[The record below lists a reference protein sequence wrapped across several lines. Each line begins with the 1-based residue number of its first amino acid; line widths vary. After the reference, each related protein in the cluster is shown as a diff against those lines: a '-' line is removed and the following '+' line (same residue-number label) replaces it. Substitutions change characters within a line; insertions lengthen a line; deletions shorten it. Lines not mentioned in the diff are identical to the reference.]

1 MLMFENPSAFLWL
14 LLLPIYLIL
23 KKLGIFSSI
32 SFPLVLSDWKGKPFE
47 WKHPVLSVVSF
58 LTKLFFALGFILICT
73 ALANPIISYQK
84 KVYTSRGTEIV
95 FVIDTSPSMAA
106 LDIGTSNRLEAAKQ
120 AVNLI
125 VENNSGSAFGLV
137 AMASETVLLVPPTM
151 DHEIF
156 MDQVNSLQIGKFGE
170 GTAIG
175 SGITSAVYHLAS
187 SMAPQKAIILLSDGE
202 NNAGSIHP
210 ITAAEIAKENNITIY
225 TLAIGTRGSVPVE
238 YLDPKTGKNYSGY
251 LDSTFD
257 TTQLREIASTTEGAF
272 YSVETISVLSQTLE
286 SISKK
291 ESVIQTYQLKN
302 ISKNYYKEILFIGIV
317 FVITAWILRRIYMKE
332 IL

>member
-1 MLMFENPSAFLWL
+1 MPNCVRRVHRYRYNHNP
-14 LLLPIYLIL
+14 
-23 KKLGIFSSI
+23 
-32 SFPLVLSDWKGKPFE
+32 
-47 WKHPVLSVVSF
+47 
-58 LTKLFFALGFILICT
+58 
-73 ALANPIISYQK
+73 
-84 KVYTSRGTEIV
+84 EI
-95 FVIDTSPSMAA
+95 
-106 LDIGTSNRLEAAKQ
+106 Q
-120 AVNLI
+120 
-125 VENNSGSAFGLV
+125 
-137 AMASETVLLVPPTM
+137 
-151 DHEIF
+151 
-156 MDQVNSLQIGKFGE
+156 
-170 GTAIG
+170 
-175 SGITSAVYHLAS
+175 
-187 SMAPQKAIILLSDGE
+187 ILLSDGE

>member
-1 MLMFENPSAFLWL
+1 MKGYILAIISVSVLCGVTDMLCPEGVGNG
-14 LLLPIYLIL
+14 L
-23 KKLGIFSSI
+23 KK
-32 SFPLVLSDWKGKPFE
+32 
-47 WKHPVLSVVSF
+47 
-58 LTKLFFALGFILICT
+58 ALGFITALLMICV
-73 ALANPIISYQK
+73 LANPVISYQK

-187 SMAPQKAIILLSDGE
+187 SMAPQKAIIFPPSQVSRNSDPAIHMYGQLL
-202 NNAGSIHP
+202 
-210 ITAAEIAKENNITIY
+210 
-225 TLAIGTRGSVPVE
+225 
-238 YLDPKTGKNYSGY
+238 
-251 LDSTFD
+251 
-257 TTQLREIASTTEGAF
+257 
-272 YSVETISVLSQTLE
+272 
-286 SISKK
+286 
-291 ESVIQTYQLKN
+291 
-302 ISKNYYKEILFIGIV
+302 LF
-317 FVITAWILRRIYMKE
+317 LPQRK
-332 IL
+332 